1 MLSGWLNMEF
11 MAKYAPLYVEA
22 AGLTVKIAFWGILF
36 SLIVGFFCSTAQY
49 YRMPILTRLSS
60 RASCCWVRCKL

>member
-22 AGLTVKIAFWGILF
+22 AGLTVKIAFFGIVF
-36 SLIVGFFCSTAQY
+36 SLIVGFFCSTAQ
-49 YRMPILTRLSS
+49 
-60 RASCCWVRCKL
+60 